1 MKIQSE
7 KIPTFFNCNESNILL
22 TRFSKLENILEIIKD
37 RKFHFSPLLEYLDL
51 TEGKTFKQA
60 QNDNSKNSIDP
71 KIRGNV
77 FYASCWFNGDETI
90 YMWDIYG
97 GQKNTKNL
105 AIQFQFDPFKKNIL
119 DCGLFRFV
127 SDKNDS
133 FKLNSF
139 KYGTIN
145 YVDFNNKLKVKEDY
159 VGRFKSL
166 HFVHENEFRFLAYQ
180 NYNDTKLIGLK
191 DLKCRFNDALFDK
204 IKFTVLVSPY
214 ASKNYL
220 EFIKAGFKEYKN
232 VDVKLSKFYDLFN

>member
-1 MKIQSE
+1 MKFKSDI
-7 KIPTFFNCNESNILL
+7 IPEYFNGNDSNIIL
-22 TRFSKLENILEIIKD
+22 TRFSKLDNILEIIKD
-37 RKFHFSPLLEYLDL
+37 RKFHFSPLSEYVDL

-60 QNDNSKNSIDP
+60 QKDNSKNSIDP

-97 GQKNTKNL
+97 GQKNTENL

-119 DCGLFRFV
+119 DRGSFRFV

-133 FKLNSF
+133 FKLNTF
-139 KYGTIN
+139 NYGSIN

-159 VGRFKSL
+159 VGRFKSM
-166 HFVHENEFRFLAYQ
+166 HFMHENEFRFLAYQ
-180 NYNDTKLIGLK
+180 NYKDTKLIGLK
-191 DLKCRFNDALFDK
+191 DLKCHFNDISFDK

-214 ASKNYL
+214 ASTNYF
-220 EFIKAGFKEYKN
+220 EFIKDGFKKFTN
-232 VDVKLSKFYDLFN
+232 VDVKQSKFYELFN